1 MISLWG
7 CDKKEFDNILKMK
20 QLSIIIAFIIT
31 LLSCKS
37 SKVSEQQEKEYLST
51 NPAGKGPEVIFDF
64 QKGKEHNHP
73 SFVLW
78 AEDMNGQYIQTLFIT
93 ESLGNGVFG
102 HGDPS
107 SGKWMPG
114 EIIRPA
120 AIPYWAHK
128 RGIEGEDGLF
138 MPSKN
143 NPIPD
148 TYTGATPSGD
158 FEVTTRFDE
167 SPPKQFRI
175 LFEINQTWDWNE
187 YWTNNKYPDDD
198 EYKTS
203 CQPALVYSTD
213 IDMNN
218 LRETYEMRV
227 IGHSHYS
234 GKTGE
239 LFTDLSTITTA
250 LDIAKEINIRI
261 NP

>member
-1 MISLWG
+1 VIIFLIVP
-7 CDKKEFDNILKMK
+7 F
-20 QLSIIIAFIIT
+20 LSA
-31 LLSCKS
+31 CKS
-37 SKVSEQQEKEYLST
+37 SKVPEQQEKEYLT
-51 NPAGKGPEVIFDF
+51 ANMAGKGPEVILDF

-78 AEDMNGQYIQTLFIT
+78 AEDMNGKYIQTLFIT
-93 ESLGNGVFG
+93 VSLGTGVFG
-102 HGDPS
+102 HGDAS

-120 AIPYWAHK
+120 AIPYWAHQ
-128 RGIEGEDGLF
+128 RGIQEEDGQF

-143 NPIPD
+143 MPVPD
-148 TYTGATPSGD
+148 MYTGATPSGD
-158 FEVTTRFDE
+158 FEIKTNFDE
-167 SPPKQFRI
+167 IPPEKFRI

-187 YWTNNKYPDDD
+187 YWTNNKYPDDE

-203 CQPALVYSTD
+203 CQPALVYLTE

-218 LRETYEMRV
+218 LQESYKMKV

-239 LFTDLSTITTA
+239 LFTDLSTMTTA